1 MRRRVERATNKVEAS
16 GLPVMLVKVKPYCA
30 SRPMDGMWYTKL
42 GGWHLE
48 LNAAPRRTCALMRVV
63 TNHGHGTLGSG
74 TAGFVF
80 DGKNWL
86 FDLGS
91 SNVDPHDE
99 GSYFR
104 FDLIERLNEVVADYA
119 KDLYRDS

>member
-1 MRRRVERATNKVEAS
+1 
-16 GLPVMLVKVKPYCA
+16 MLVKAKPYCA

-48 LNAAPRRTCALMRVV
+48 LNDDPSACALMRVV
-63 TNHGHGTLGSG
+63 TNHGHG
-74 TAGFVF
+74 FVF
-80 DGKNWL
+80 DGKDWL